1 MTDTSTSASET
12 HIGSSTTNT
21 TPRSVTSVT
30 VGSLPKATMTFS
42 AQGVDMLKRA
52 ESLHLTPYDDQTGGD
67 TDHYVLGATIGYGH
81 LISSGEWSTYA
92 KGITQTQADA
102 LFNSDLQPFVD
113 TVNRGLTAGVT
124 QNEFDALVILCFNI
138 GQGAFL
144 SSSAFQ
150 LVNNPEASTSY
161 NSVDDTW
168 RAFNRSQGQE
178 NAGLSNRR
186 NAELRIYNNGDYS
199 GW

>member
-1 MTDTSTSASET
+1 VD
-12 HIGSSTTNT
+12 
-21 TPRSVTSVT
+21 
-30 VGSLPKATMTFS
+30 SLPKTIMTFS

-52 ESLHLTPYDDQTGGD
+52 ESIHLTPYDDQTGRD
-67 TDHYVLGATIGYGH
+67 TDHYLLGATIGYGH
-81 LISSGEWSTYA
+81 LISSGEWSTCA
-92 KGITQTQADA
+92 NGITQTQADA
-102 LFNSDLQPFVD
+102 LFNSDLQPFVY
-113 TVNRGLTAGVT
+113 TVNQGLTAGVT

-144 SSSAFQ
+144 SSSALQ
-150 LVNNPEASTSY
+150 LVNNSQASTSY
-161 NSVDDTW
+161 NSVDEAW

-178 NAGLSNRR
+178 NSGLNNRR